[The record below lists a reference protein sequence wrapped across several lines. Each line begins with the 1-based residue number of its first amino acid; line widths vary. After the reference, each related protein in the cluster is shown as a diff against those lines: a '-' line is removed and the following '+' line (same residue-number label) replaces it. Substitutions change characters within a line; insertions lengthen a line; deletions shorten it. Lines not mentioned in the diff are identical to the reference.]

1 LGSSRWA
8 HAPGQATSFRTGE
21 AAPSADMKKGKGYT
35 GETVL
40 PNSHAKEPVIAPRMR
55 YNSNHY
61 GMHVA

>member
-1 LGSSRWA
+1 
-8 HAPGQATSFRTGE
+8 
-21 AAPSADMKKGKGYT
+21 MKKGNGYT